1 MIVRALVVVL
11 AVVLANTAGA
21 QERQRCTIT
30 SQANQLNVKLPSGQY
45 NSFFGGPV
53 VVVCP
58 AKDLT
63 LHSDSLES
71 YPDEG
76 RIYVHDP
83 RFHLA
88 ESRGHVAQNDHAV
101 QVFEFHIGVR
111 IKLSDIAKRR
121 GAKQPV
127 GNRVR

>member
-1 MIVRALVVVL
+1 MHALVQRVRRRSVEHVESVILRALVVVF

-30 SQANQLNVKLPSGQY
+30 SQAKQLNEKLPSGQY

-71 YPDEG
+71 YGDE
-76 RIYVHDP
+76 V
-83 RFHLA
+83 
-88 ESRGHVAQNDHAV
+88 
-101 QVFEFHIGVR
+101 
-111 IKLSDIAKRR
+111 LSVITK
-121 GAKQPV
+121 
-127 GNRVR
+127 